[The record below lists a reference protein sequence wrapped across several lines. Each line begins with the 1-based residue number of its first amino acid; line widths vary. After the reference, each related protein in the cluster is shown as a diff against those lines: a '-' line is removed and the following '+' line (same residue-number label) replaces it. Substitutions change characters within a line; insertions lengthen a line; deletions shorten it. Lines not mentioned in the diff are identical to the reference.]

1 MSPTPHAIG
10 PYRIIRVLGAGGMGE
25 VFLAED
31 PRLQRFVA
39 LKRLVSH
46 SPSGTPLE
54 ADMLRAEARAA
65 ARLNH
70 PHIASVYDV
79 IESDQGPCLVMEYV
93 EGETLARLMQ
103 GGPLSRH
110 DATRFALQLAEALGA
125 AHAHGVIHRD
135 VKPANIQ
142 ITPAGSIKLLD
153 LGIAR
158 ITATQA
164 ETTMTASAQQTGE
177 VLGTPAYM
185 APEQRNLSR
194 IGPFSDV
201 YSAGLVM
208 LEMFT
213 GRPLTSDVDSL
224 IDAAPAYLRAV
235 LGRAAARN
243 PAQRYR
249 DGGELHAALSAAIAS
264 ATAPQAT
271 GPRRTLA
278 LGKSFVLAALLALTT
293 GTALWTVARLNR
305 PTATPDRLALA
316 VLPVLNLSAD
326 ESTGQLASGLT
337 SLLVHN
343 LAAIPNAV
351 IVSGASSEQLRAE
364 TRDVQSAAAGLG
376 ITHLLDVTLQRRPSG
391 EYRADVALRDLA
403 GVDTWRA
410 RYEGDILAVQRMLF
424 GEFDDA
430 LLERGLIARRLQGT
444 ALERFERLPT
454 NNVEAFHH
462 YSTARGILGRPNAAA
477 RSPEAIAAFEQAIR
491 EEPAFALAHA
501 GLSDAYRGEYV
512 RTRNADWLDK
522 ARQAAEAALAIDPTI
537 AQAHYSLAN
546 VRNATGDRE
555 GAIQS
560 LRTAIALQ
568 TAYEEAHRVL
578 GTLLFDRGDIDE
590 SIQEVQYALKL
601 RPDSWNSHYTLGFIY
616 YSVGRH
622 DEAVPHLKR
631 VTELQP
637 EYAAAYTLL
646 GAIRHRQGELTE
658 AIGYYEHATRVG
670 GSASAWT
677 NLGKIYYDAGRFR
690 ESLDASLKAVALDER
705 SAAVHRNAGDAYAR
719 LDETARASEMYETA
733 IALAARQLDA
743 NPRDADLLA
752 LVALCEA
759 KLGRADAA
767 VRRIGQ
773 AVVLAPD
780 NRDVRHKEAAVFAL
794 LAEPQRALAALR
806 NAIDKGLEPELART
820 DDDLRSLRDVPE
832 FRQMVAASNPRGQS

>member
-10 PYRIIRVLGAGGMGE
+10 PYRIVRVLGAGGMGE

-39 LKRLVSH
+39 LKKLASH
-46 SPSGTPLE
+46 APSGAPLE

-79 IESDQGPCLVMEYV
+79 IESDDGPCLVMEYV
-93 EGETLARLMQ
+93 EGETLAGRMQ
-103 GGPLSRH
+103 RGPLSRH
-110 DATRFALQLAEALGA
+110 EATRFALQLADALSA
-125 AHAHGVIHRD
+125 AHAQGVIHRD
-135 VKPANIQ
+135 VKPGNIQ
-142 ITPAGSIKLLD
+142 ITPAGSLKLLD

-158 ITATQA
+158 ITAA
-164 ETTMTASAQQTGE
+164 HAGTTVTAASQPTGE

-185 APEQRNLSR
+185 APEQRDLAR

-201 YSAGLVM
+201 YAAGLVM

-213 GRPLTSDVDSL
+213 GLPLTSDVDSL
-224 IDAAPAYLRAV
+224 IDAAPSHLRAV

-249 DGGELHAALSAAIAS
+249 DGGELHAALSATIAS
-264 ATAPQAT
+264 SAAQQAT
-271 GPRRTLA
+271 GSGRSVAVGKTL
-278 LGKSFVLAALLALTT
+278 VMAAVLALTT
-293 GTALWTVARLNR
+293 GIALWTVARINR
-305 PTATPDRLALA
+305 APATPARLAIA

-326 ESTGQLASGLT
+326 ESTGQLASGMT

-343 LAAIPNAV
+343 LTAIPSAV
-351 IVSGASSEQLRAE
+351 VISGASSERFRTE
-364 TRDVQSAAAGLG
+364 PREVQSAAAGVGL
-376 ITHLLDVTLQRRPSG
+376 THLMDVTLQRRSG
-391 EYRADVALRDLA
+391 GLYRADVALRDVA

-410 RYEGDILAVQRMLF
+410 RYEGDILAVQRKLF
-424 GEFDDA
+424 AEFDDA
-430 LLERGLIARRLQGT
+430 LLERGLIASRLEGA

-454 NNVEAFHH
+454 ENVQAFHH
-462 YSTARGILGRPNAAA
+462 YSTGRGILTRPNAAA
-477 RSPEAIAAFEQAIR
+477 RSSEAIVAFEEAIR
-491 EEPAFALAHA
+491 QEPTFALAHA

-512 RTRNADWLDK
+512 RTRNTDWLDK
-522 ARQAAEAALAIDPTI
+522 ARAAAEAALAIDPTI

-546 VRNATGDRE
+546 VRSATGDRE

-590 SIQEVQYALKL
+590 SITEVEYALKL

-646 GAIRHRQGELTE
+646 GAIHHRQGRVTE

-670 GSASAWT
+670 ESASAWT

-690 ESLDASLKAVALDER
+690 ESLDASLKAIARDER
-705 SAAVHRNAGDAYAR
+705 SAALHRNAGDAYAR
-719 LDETARASEMYETA
+719 LDETAQARGMYETA
-733 IALAARQLDA
+733 IRLATRQLAANR
-743 NPRDADLLA
+743 RDAELLA

-759 KLGRADAA
+759 KLGREDAA
-767 VRRIGQ
+767 IRRIAE

-794 LAEPQRALAALR
+794 LQDHPRALAALR
-806 NAIDKGLEPELART
+806 SALEKGLEPQQALM

-832 FRQMVAASNPRGQS
+832 FRQMVAASNP